1 MVQVG
6 PRSCN
11 QGRRKNDAFYFSA
24 TLRTNIEHSY
34 SYKLRELIASQVQT
48 NMKNTVGGG
57 LHYST
62 PNNARAAI
70 VFLTTLWLQKKARRY
85 GNA

>member
-62 PNNARAAI
+62 PNNARAIYRIFDDVMVAEKS
-70 VFLTTLWLQKKARRY
+70 KKVW
-85 GNA
+85 

>member
-24 TLRTNIEHSY
+24 TLRANIEHSY

-48 NMKNTVGGG
+48 NIKNTVGGG

-62 PNNARAAI
+62 PNNARAIYRIFDDVMVAEKS
-70 VFLTTLWLQKKARRY
+70 KKVW
-85 GNA
+85 